1 MKKLLMAIGGAA
13 LIGGA
18 MTVSV
23 LAAGPNGPAGVGG
36 AIADIIGLSR
46 DEVRDLRQDG
56 LSLAD
61 IATQRDVD
69 PEVLVDALVA
79 RWNERIQ
86 ARVEVGGLSP
96 DEATQLRSEVEA
108 RAREMVEAT
117 EPGGMQGAAVGAGPG
132 RMGGDAQ
139 GAGQFGDGTCDGTGP
154 HGRGA
159 R

>member
-1 MKKLLMAIGGAA
+1 MKKLWMAIGGAA
-13 LIGGA
+13 LIGVA
-18 MTVSV
+18 MTATV

-36 AIADIIGLSR
+36 TIADLLGLSR

-61 IATQRDVD
+61 ISARQDVD
-69 PEVLVDALVA
+69 PDVLVDALAA
-79 RWNERIQ
+79 RLNERIQ
-86 ARVEVGGLSP
+86 ARVEAGALSP
-96 DEATQLRSEVEA
+96 DEATQLRSQVET

-132 RMGGDAQ
+132 RMGGNAP
-139 GAGQFGDGTCDGTGP
+139 GGGQFGDGTCDGTGP
-154 HGRGA
+154 HGRAG